1 MQVLF
6 NLTSNAA
13 KFTHSGYIRV
23 GAGYL
28 PHEDMVFLY
37 VRDTGCGIEANIMPK
52 VFRVFEQA
60 DMTTTRAHGGAGLGL
75 HFVQELVRAHRHAF
89 LLSCRSPA
97 FAHMTC
103 VPTGAHKFTRR
114 S

>member
-13 KFTHSGYIRV
+13 KFTHTGYIRV

-28 PHEDMVFLY
+28 PDEDMVFLY
-37 VRDTGCGIEANIMPK
+37 VRDTGCGIEAGVMPK
-52 VFRVFEQA
+52 VFGVFEQA

-75 HFVQELVRAHRHAF
+75 HFVKELVRAHRHAASQVVCLPTYLHYV
-89 LLSCRSPA
+89 LLEWKTSQ
-97 FAHMTC
+97 
-103 VPTGAHKFTRR
+103 
-114 S
+114 